1 MYYRHVRPLRNLD
14 NLQRVLNH
22 AFEDVQQN
30 DDELECRGAWIPNVD
45 IKETSN
51 DILLYAELPGLKKEN
66 IKITVRDKVLS
77 ISGDKVQPDA
87 EKNETFHR
95 LERVYGNFCRQ
106 FELPALVETAKI
118 SAMFVDGMLKLTLP
132 KQQQA
137 KAQEIKIVTK

>member
-1 MYYRHVRPLRNLD
+1 MYYRPMRPLRHLY

-22 AFEDVQQN
+22 GFDDVQQN

-45 IKETSN
+45 IKETSD
-51 DILLYAELPGLKKEN
+51 DILLYAELPGLKKED

-106 FELPALVETAKI
+106 FALPALVETARI
-118 SAMFVDGMLKLTLP
+118 SAVFVDGVLKLTLP

>member
-1 MYYRHVRPLRNLD
+1 MRPLRHLY
-14 NLQRVLNH
+14 NLQRTLNH
-22 AFEDVQQN
+22 AFDDVQEN

-45 IKETSN
+45 IKETSD
-51 DILLYAELPGLKKEN
+51 DILLYAELPGLQKEN

-106 FELPALVETAKI
+106 FALPALVETAKI
-118 SAMFVDGMLKLTLP
+118 SAVFVDGVLKLTLP